1 MLTTVIIDDDEISI
15 FVLVSLLKNL
25 SSFEIDLVGTA
36 SNLEDGV
43 EMIKKT
49 HPDLV
54 FLDINMPG
62 KKGLEIFNEFKKPF
76 FKIIFCTVYR
86 QYAIDVLRIASCG
99 YLLKPIEFMD
109 LREAVEKV
117 ALEISR
123 EKKQLV
129 FEDKLN
135 YLFNTEIPGE
145 NVLFDVENGF
155 IVLNTRNIEYCYVK
169 HPNTIIVTYDRKEIV
184 IDKTLKQ
191 LHKYLPVN
199 QFYRPHNNY
208 LINVYYI
215 RKYVQANDSF
225 VVMKSG
231 IKIPVSKLNTL
242 KISED
247 IIDMMR
253 PSFNCSY

>member
-1 MLTTVIIDDDEISI
+1 MLSIAIIDDDEISI
-15 FVLVSLLKNL
+15 FVLVNLLKNL
-25 SSFEIDLVGTA
+25 SSFEINLVGIA

-43 EMIKKT
+43 DMIKKT
-49 HPDLV
+49 HPDVV

-62 KKGLEIFNEFKKPF
+62 KNGLEIFNEFKKPF
-76 FKIIFCTVYR
+76 FKIIFCTAYR

-99 YLLKPIEFMD
+99 YLLKPVEFMD

-117 ALEISR
+117 AFEISH

-129 FEDKLN
+129 LEDNLN
-135 YLFNTEIPGE
+135 YLFTTEIPGV
-145 NVLFDVENGF
+145 NVLFDIENGF
-155 IVLNTRNIEYCYVK
+155 IMLNTRNIEYCYVK
-169 HPNTIIVTYDRKEIV
+169 HPNTIIVTFNRKEIV

-199 QFYRPHNNY
+199 QFYRSHNNY
-208 LINVYYI
+208 LINIYYI

-231 IKIPVSKLNTL
+231 LKIPVSKLYTS
-242 KISED
+242 KISTD
-247 IIDMMR
+247 IIDMM
-253 PSFNCSY
+253 SAKF